1 MTRLCVGARVKAAL
15 MLCVTASL
23 PSCGSE
29 APSSPMKVK
38 VAAARPAPQRPPR
51 QKCPEWHPP
60 RDGQD
65 WGEASAA
72 PEIPPEVRD
81 IVSATR
87 TVITIQGL
95 AGKPACIPMSG
106 ISEVDDFSLS
116 EDKRFLDFAYSGF
129 ETMGRE
135 LVDRLSGADIDVSGE
150 PHFPDDKTRV
160 VAANIVKGWDPSNQG
175 IGVWEIRRN
184 EIVNLFYMSAEDIT
198 SDQHLPPNRGYE
210 VGSWDGNDCIELWSI
225 SADDSW
231 RLNNSDEPYDRLVD
245 RLPRLYYRLA
255 PVSGKWR
262 LEEAKDAAPCS
273 RVKRRG

>member
-1 MTRLCVGARVKAAL
+1 MTRLCICARVKAAL

-60 RDGQD
+60 RDGQG

-135 LVDRLSGADIDVSGE
+135 LVDRLSGADVDVSGE
-150 PHFPDDKTRV
+150 PYFSDDNTRV
-160 VAANIVKGWDPSNQG
+160 AAANVIPGWDPSNQG

-184 EIVNLFYMSAEDIT
+184 EIVNLFYISALDIGSDRNLDSNRSYEMESWHGNDCIVLWSMSAED
-198 SDQHLPPNRGYE
+198 
-210 VGSWDGNDCIELWSI
+210 
-225 SADDSW
+225 SARFHDDK
-231 RLNNSDEPYDRLVD
+231 EPYER
-245 RLPRLYYRLA
+245 RMQLPRLYYRLA

-262 LEEAKDAAPCS
+262 LEETKDAAPCS
-273 RVKRRG
+273 RVKRSG